1 MPINKIIRRKF
12 LSCRV
17 SSSEKS
23 IIENDAQE
31 AGKDVSTYV
40 REILLANSKSK
51 VSLETEKA

>member
-1 MPINKIIRRKF
+1 MPVNKIIRRKF

-17 SSSEKS
+17 SAYEKS
-23 IIENDAQE
+23 IIENDALV
-31 AGKDVSTYV
+31 ANKDVSTYV